1 VTVSAGFADAFRA
14 NMARI
19 VADQIDSPAAHARFA
34 IKARARAGEV
44 AAKKGAKVWT
54 TIVDGTTNSKE
65 ELAKLA
71 GGKVVYAFPTR
82 AAAIRFML
90 AYAKEHSPDPGG
102 PFSEAWFLAVD
113 GRPWTESIDTIPTR
127 ATVMLINFAPYA
139 RRLEEG
145 RSSRAR
151 ARRVRGTLRQAYLIA
166 ERTRQATMQAFKDI
180 SVSKQ
185 YVSIPG
191 GPGASVRGWPVPY
204 TTKSGERVLYPAVVI
219 AGTP

>member
-1 VTVSAGFADAFRA
+1 MIALVDTFRA
-14 NMARI
+14 KLAGVVDEQTNG
-19 VADQIDSPAAHARFA
+19 VAAHARFA
-34 IKARARAGEV
+34 RKARARVADV
-44 AAKKGAKVWT
+44 AAAKGEKVWT
-54 TIVDGTTNSKE
+54 TIVDGTVNSKE

-90 AYAKEHSPDPGG
+90 AYAKEHSPDPGCAIN
-102 PFSEAWFLAVD
+102 EAWFIAVD
-113 GRPWTESIDTIPTR
+113 GRPWTDSIDDIPTR
-127 ATVMLINFAPYA
+127 ATIMLINFAPYA

-151 ARRVRGTLRQAYLIA
+151 ARKVRGTVRQAYLVA
-166 ERTRQATMQAFKDI
+166 ERTRQATAAAFKDL

-191 GPGASVRGWPVPY
+191 GPGASLRGWPVPY
-204 TTKSGERVLYPAVVI
+204 ITQSGERVLYPAVVI

>member
-1 VTVSAGFADAFRA
+1 MIALADTFRA
-14 NMARI
+14 MIAN
-19 VADQIDSPAAHARFA
+19 VVDEQINGAAAHARVA
-34 IKARARAGEV
+34 RKARARVADV
-44 AAKKGAKVWT
+44 AAAKGTKVWT

-65 ELAKLA
+65 ELAKLN
-71 GGKVVYAFPTR
+71 GGKIVYAFPTR

-102 PFSEAWFLAVD
+102 AFSEAWFIAVD
-113 GRPWTESIDTIPTR
+113 GRPWTGSIDDIPTR
-127 ATVMLINFAPYA
+127 STVMLINFAPYA

-151 ARRVRGTLRQAYLIA
+151 ARRVRGTLRQAYLVA
-166 ERTRQATMQAFKDI
+166 ERTRQATAAAFKDL

-204 TTKSGERVLYPAVVI
+204 ITQSGERVLYPAVVI